1 MLRIG
6 GADHDRSVPRQYCG
20 GLSRGG
26 RLLLRTQTAND
37 SEWRRPWRG
46 RTREARGRPSVA
58 ARCTRGYRWCLSAW
72 GHWER
77 GGASSCRWAV
87 IAPPPASP
95 DGGSRCA
102 RAWPPRNG
110 QRARRPGH
118 QTASAAGT
126 PPAALGPAGFAGAS
140 GAAAQ
145 GPALAGDAA
154 RSSRGGRAA
163 HHTHR
168 TVRPGRSGPPHARRP
183 WGSRVSFGLGSWW
196 APGGRRR
203 LRDGGGSCLWR
214 LMSHP
219 GAPRGAL
226 GTRVGV
232 GPHVGHD
239 TVTQGS
245 PPGRSRPR
253 PAAQRVRPM
262 RGVGSLAKAARQTGE
277 GGVPGCGDHQGIGEA
292 EPRLPVWRGQRQGQ
306 PTHQGQA
313 CGRMLYHEL
322 AQGDI
327 LSGGRGGLALL
338 ASTDLL
344 LCSIWAR
351 HRIRQTP
358 R

>member
-1 MLRIG
+1 MAPHFAGASSDCPRQSAQPKGCLTYKWSTSLGQRFGEMLRMG
-6 GADHDRSVPRQYCG
+6 WADHDRSVPRQSCG

-26 RLLLRTQTAND
+26 RVRLRTQTAND
-37 SEWRRPWRG
+37 REWRLPWRG

-126 PPAALGPAGFAGAS
+126 PPAALGPAGLAGAS

-163 HHTHR
+163 HHTQR
-168 TVRPGRSGPPHARRP
+168 TVRPGRSGPPHARCP

-196 APGGRRR
+196 SATASRWRGLLSLAPHESSRRTERGTGHSGGRRPPR
-203 LRDGGGSCLWR
+203 RPRYSDAGEPARPQPSTACGAACPPHARGREPRQGGATNWRGWCAGLRRPPGQRGGGAQAALVAWAEAGATHTHR
-214 LMSHP
+214 P
-219 GAPRGAL
+219 GVWANA
-226 GTRVGV
+226 
-232 GPHVGHD
+232 
-239 TVTQGS
+239 
-245 PPGRSRPR
+245 
-253 PAAQRVRPM
+253 
-262 RGVGSLAKAARQTGE
+262 
-277 GGVPGCGDHQGIGEA
+277 VP
-292 EPRLPVWRGQRQGQ
+292 
-306 PTHQGQA
+306 
-313 CGRMLYHEL
+313 
-322 AQGDI
+322 
-327 LSGGRGGLALL
+327 
-338 ASTDLL
+338 
-344 LCSIWAR
+344 
-351 HRIRQTP
+351 
-358 R
+358 